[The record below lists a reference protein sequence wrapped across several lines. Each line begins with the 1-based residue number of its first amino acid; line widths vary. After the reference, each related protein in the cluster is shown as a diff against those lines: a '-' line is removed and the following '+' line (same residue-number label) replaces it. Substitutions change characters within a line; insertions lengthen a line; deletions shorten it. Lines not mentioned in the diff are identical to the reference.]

1 MLPRQILK
9 SRASEI
15 SGNAFQSLE
24 KFVKFLNTKIEINN
38 DDNTKLFSVGLQPT
52 QPYSSAVP
60 VLKAQTGN
68 EEVPFEPHLVVRQ
81 DQAGWMLFDI
91 DS

>member
-15 SGNAFQSLE
+15 TRNAFQSWE
-24 KFVKFLNTKIEINN
+24 KFVKFLNTKIKINN
-38 DDNTKLFSVGLQPT
+38 DDNTKLFLVGLQPT

-68 EEVPFEPHLVVRQ
+68 EKVPFEPHLAVRQ

>member
-1 MLPRQILK
+1 MI
-9 SRASEI
+9 I
-15 SGNAFQSLE
+15 
-24 KFVKFLNTKIEINN
+24 INC
-38 DDNTKLFSVGLQPT
+38 SWWGYSPV
-52 QPYSSAVP
+52 SSAVP

-68 EEVPFEPHLVVRQ
+68 EKVPFEPHLAVRQ